1 MCIMYVYCNAMEFDW
16 IDPSFELKSPI
27 LPREIEESF
36 EDPFCLRLA
45 PDAKSFTAQAR
56 YFCLGKTLGGKSV
69 FSIYRS
75 NGNQS
80 RVILA
85 RPLSDEEDHFY
96 ERKKQEN
103 L

>member
-1 MCIMYVYCNAMEFDW
+1 MYIVEMEFDW
-16 IDPSFELKSPI
+16 INPSFDVKTPF
-27 LPREIEESF
+27 LPREVEESF

-45 PDAKSFTAQAR
+45 PDEKSFMAQAR
-56 YFCLGKTLGGKSV
+56 YFCLGKTLEGKGIFAV
-69 FSIYRS
+69 YRS

-85 RPLSDEEDHFY
+85 RPFAAEEEHFY

>member
-1 MCIMYVYCNAMEFDW
+1 MEFDW
-16 IDPSFELKSPI
+16 INPAFDIKSVFI
-27 LPREIEESF
+27 PREIEESF

-45 PDAKSFTAQAR
+45 PDEKAFMAQAR
-56 YFCLGKTLGGKSV
+56 YFCLGRSIEGKGV

-75 NGNQS
+75 NGNQT
-80 RVILA
+80 RVIYS
-85 RPLSDEEDHFY
+85 RPFTDEESHFY